1 MVVCCLGSNDPEVLP
16 MRTGSNDVG
25 ASAVETGESNFD
37 SALTRSAHRLYWY
50 SEAPCFNGFGW

>member
-37 SALTRSAHRLYWY
+37 SALKRSAHRL
-50 SEAPCFNGFGW
+50 